1 MSSVKVE
8 AAATNAVRNLIN
20 LSNSMTSDEIKEG
33 DRGVSFDG
41 CIPIYLKNKIK
52 KENFCNKIDI
62 QVKGRSVKKIS
73 SAEHLKFSMGLSD
86 IKNYKNILKVTYYHL
101 FFSLLIFLLKES
113 N

>member
-52 KENFCNKIDI
+52 KENFCNKI
-62 QVKGRSVKKIS
+62 VTCYFPETWYSVSGRRMEWSMIS
-73 SAEHLKFSMGLSD
+73 RRTRRFR
-86 IKNYKNILKVTYYHL
+86 
-101 FFSLLIFLLKES
+101 SLAQWTRIRPGGS
-113 N
+113 S